1 MRAVVQRVHQAS
13 VTVDNKIVGE
23 IQVGFVILLGIGLE
37 DTKEDIEYL
46 ASKISQ
52 LRVFA
57 DREGKMNLDIKSID
71 GNCLVIS
78 QFTLFAQTKKGNR
91 PSFLESAPPEIAN
104 KMYDEFCNQLSIKME
119 KKVEKGIFG
128 ADMKVS
134 LVNDGPVTILF
145 DTKNKN

>member
-119 KKVEKGIFG
+119 KKVEKVIFG

>member
-52 LRVFA
+52 LRVF
-57 DREGKMNLDIKSID
+57 DDSEGKMNLDIKSID